1 MSLQPVSFSKRQA
14 PQPRL
19 SPRYKP
25 GRHSETFW
33 REEEDA
39 VLVAHYP
46 SHGLATCLE
55 KLPRRSRSAIYMRAR
70 HLGLKSN
77 KQADRPRKRHAP
89 DPELDAKI
97 REAWPSLIAKGAVQR
112 FADSIGIDRWVV
124 SKRAAALGLS
134 KDYRRKEP
142 TWTAAEDALMAR
154 VPLNTPDIAARIF
167 KDHGFKR
174 SATAIVVRAKR
185 IGLSRRRS
193 DILSATS
200 AARILGVDGKWIT
213 ARCIDGSLEAEKRG
227 TARLVQQGGDT
238 WTIRP
243 EALKRYVIDSLE
255 EIDIRKVDKF
265 AFVALLTDP
274 PAEPLLEAA
283 E

>member
-25 GRHSETFW
+25 GRHAETFW

-39 VLVAHYP
+39 ILVAHYAD
-46 SHGLATCLE
+46 HGLAVCLE
-55 KLPRRSRSAIYMRAR
+55 KLPRRSQSAIYARAH

-77 KQADRPRKRHAP
+77 KQTDGPRKRHAP
-89 DPELDAKI
+89 DPAVDAKI
-97 REAWPSLIAKGAVQR
+97 REAWPTLMAKGAVQR
-112 FADSIGIDRWVV
+112 FADSIGIDRWVI
-124 SKRAAALGLS
+124 SKRAAALGLT

-142 TWTAAEDALMAR
+142 GWSAAEDALMAR
-154 VPLNTPDIAARIF
+154 VPLNTPDVASRIF
-167 KDHGFKR
+167 HQHGFKR

-185 IGLSRRRS
+185 LGMSRRRR

-200 AARILGVDGKWIT
+200 AANILGVDIKWIT
-213 ARCIDGSLEAEKRG
+213 ARCIDGSIEADKRG
-227 TARLVQQGGDT
+227 TSRLVQQGGDT
-238 WTIRP
+238 WSIQP
-243 EALKRYVIDSLE
+243 EALKRYVLDSLE